1 MIIGVLKEIKID
13 ESRVALLPVGAELL
27 IEHGHHV
34 LIETQA
40 GSASGFSDDQYLSAG
55 ATVVSTAQEVY
66 RRADLIIK
74 VKEPLPQ
81 EYPFLREGQIIF
93 TYFHFAASE
102 ELTRAI
108 IRANC
113 IAIAY
118 ETIETPD
125 SHLPLLTPMSEV
137 AGRMAVQQAAK
148 YLEREHGGRGVLLG
162 GVPGVEPAT
171 VVILGGGV
179 VGTHAAKMASGLGAK
194 VYLLDINLERL
205 RYLSDIMPPNVIML
219 MSNRH
224 NIRELLNKADVLISC
239 VLIHGGKAPK
249 LITRDM
255 LRSMKK
261 GAVAV
266 DVAIDQG
273 GSFETSRPTTHEDPI
288 YEVDGVIHYC
298 VANMPGAMPVTST
311 IALTNATLPYVVEI
325 ADKGYKRAI
334 LENPAISKGAPQC
347 CRGVWDGLYAGGRG
361 IKKVII
367 DEAVI
372 IIDRR
377 PL

>member
-1 MIIGVLKEIKID
+1 MIIGVVKEIKID
-13 ESRVALLPVGAELL
+13 ESRVSLLPVGAELL

-40 GSASGFSDDQYLSAG
+40 GSASGFSDDQYVSAG
-55 ATVVSTAQEVY
+55 ATVVSSAQEVY
-66 RRADLIIK
+66 QRANLIIK
-74 VKEPLPQ
+74 VKEPLSQ
-81 EYPFLREGQIIF
+81 EYAFLREGQIIF

-108 IRANC
+108 ITANC

-118 ETIETPD
+118 ETIETRD

-171 VVILGGGV
+171 VVILGGGI
-179 VGTHAAKMASGLGAK
+179 VGTNAAKMASGLGAK

-205 RYLSDIMPPNVIML
+205 RYLSDIMPPNVITL
-219 MSNRH
+219 MSDSH
-224 NIRELLNKADVLISC
+224 NIRELLKKADVIISS

-249 LITRDM
+249 TITRDM
-255 LRSMKK
+255 LRSMKN
-261 GAVAV
+261 GAVVV

-273 GSFETSRPTTHEDPI
+273 GSLETSRPTTHENPI

-334 LENPAISKGAPQC
+334 LENPAISKGANIVLGKITYPNVAKAF
-347 CRGVWDGLYAGGRG
+347 GMKFTPVE
-361 IKKVII
+361 
-367 DEAVI
+367 EAL
-372 IIDRR
+372 RKS
-377 PL
+377 

>member
-1 MIIGVLKEIKID
+1 M
-13 ESRVALLPVGAELL
+13 
-27 IEHGHHV
+27 
-34 LIETQA
+34 IETQA
-40 GSASGFSDDQYLSAG
+40 GSASGFYDDQYVSAG
-55 ATVVSTAQEVY
+55 AAVVSTAQEVY
-66 RRADLIIK
+66 RHADMILK
-74 VKEPLPQ
+74 VKEPVPQ
-81 EYPFLREGQIIF
+81 EYAFLREGQIIF

-113 IAIAY
+113 VAIAY

-125 SHLPLLTPMSEV
+125 GRLPLLTPMSEI

-171 VVILGGGV
+171 VVIFGGGV
-179 VGTHAAKMASGLGAK
+179 AGTHAAKMASGLGAK

-219 MSNRH
+219 MSNSH
-224 NIRELLNKADVLISC
+224 NIRELVTKADVLISC
-239 VLIHGGKAPK
+239 VLIHGGKTPK

-255 LRSMKK
+255 LARMKK
-261 GAVAV
+261 GAVVV

-273 GSFETSRPTTHEDPI
+273 GSLETSRPTTHEDPI

-311 IALTNATLPYVVEI
+311 VALTNATLPYVVEI
-325 ADKGYKRAI
+325 ADKGYTRAI
-334 LENPAISKGAPQC
+334 LENPAISKGTNIVLGKITYRNVA
-347 CRGVWDGLYAGGRG
+347 
-361 IKKVII
+361 
-367 DEAVI
+367 EAFGMDYTPAEVAVTS
-372 IIDRR
+372 
-377 PL
+377 